1 MTEHDQQ
8 RLARALCNRL
18 ELVGGRVSQALAAS
32 QVQVEA
38 PISTEKF
45 FSFWDA
51 LAELSP
57 PDVGLRFAN
66 ETPVHEYPVYT
77 LVALHS
83 PDVRTALEKIARYKR
98 LCGLTEVSIEH
109 QAGEVAVKTTWIHT
123 TKKTPDRL
131 VDIVLGSQLALLRR
145 GTGHALTPKRIEL
158 LRKRADEAHLQRF
171 FGCPIRFEASRDALI
186 LDERSLDTPFIT
198 RNDDLL
204 AALLPGLEAQL
215 APLLNHSFIATV
227 RSTVMRRM
235 RGEKPSV
242 EKIARELSMSPR
254 TLQRRL
260 MEHGVSYQT
269 LLDQVRHTTALS
281 LLRAK
286 TVDVSEIAFLLG
298 FEEINSFCRAFRIWE
313 GTTPHRWRTS
323 VAQSD
328 ESLA

>member
-1 MTEHDQQ
+1 MSEHDQQ
-8 RLARALCNRL
+8 QVSRTLGNRL
-18 ELVGGRVSQALAAS
+18 ELVGGRVSQALVAS
-32 QVQVEA
+32 QVQIETPV
-38 PISTEKF
+38 STDKF

-51 LAELSP
+51 LYDLSP

-66 ETPVHEYPVYT
+66 ETPVHEYPIYT

-83 PDVRTALEKIARYKR
+83 PNVRTALEKIARYKR
-98 LCGLTEVSIEH
+98 LCGLTEVSVEH

-123 TKKTPDRL
+123 TRTTPALL
-131 VDIVLGSQLALLRR
+131 VDVVLASQLALLRR
-145 GTGHALTPKRIEL
+145 GAGYALAPKRVEL
-158 LRKRADEAHLQRF
+158 LRKRAGEVQLQRF
-171 FGCPIRFEASRDALI
+171 FGCPIRFEASRDALV
-186 LDERSLDTPFIT
+186 LEERSLEIPFIT

-215 APLLNHSFIATV
+215 APLLDHSFIATV
-227 RSTVMRRM
+227 RSTVVRRM

-260 MEHGVSYQT
+260 MEQGVSYQT

-281 LLRAK
+281 LLRMK

-298 FEEINSFCRAFRIWE
+298 FEEINSFSRAFRVWE
-313 GTTPHRWRTS
+313 GTTPNRWRSS
-323 VAQSD
+323 VA
-328 ESLA
+328 